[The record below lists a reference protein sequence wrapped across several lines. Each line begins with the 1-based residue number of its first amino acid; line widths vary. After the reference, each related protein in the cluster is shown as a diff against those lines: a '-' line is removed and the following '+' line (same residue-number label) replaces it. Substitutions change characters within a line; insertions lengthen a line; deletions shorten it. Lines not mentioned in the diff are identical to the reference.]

1 MKKVILSLLGSTLAF
16 VACQPSG
23 SNSAIVIEGQ
33 LPQDAEETK
42 EYIYLVDP
50 LDESIVLD
58 SVQVEGKS
66 FRFQREVV
74 DSLPYAM
81 VYLKDKYSQPLFLE
95 AGTIKVNFNKN
106 WASGTALNDDMLA
119 FGEEIEKESAV
130 SRQKFNDWH
139 EELDALPEGSPQAD
153 SIDGLISKEVY
164 DLQARHGIITE
175 KALAKHPNDAMGVR
189 LMIDLLM
196 LDIVDAEDIER
207 WKGLVGEYVLADK
220 VVAQRLAKF
229 EAKKK
234 TEVGAMFTDFEGQTA
249 TGDKVALSQYV
260 GKGHYT
266 LVDFWASWCGPCRA
280 EFPNLKKIYAKYKS
294 QGVEI
299 VGVAISDRLEDHIKA
314 VKDEAITWPQI
325 INEREA
331 ATLYGVNSIPHIIL
345 FDPAGKIVA
354 RDLRGE
360 EIEQLLE
367 AEKVKNGGKL

>member
-16 VACQPSG
+16 VACQPGG
-23 SNSAIVIEGQ
+23 SSSAIVIEGQ

-50 LDESIVLD
+50 MDESIVLD

-95 AGTIKVNFNKN
+95 AGTIKVDFDKS

-130 SRQKFNDWH
+130 SRQKFNGWH

-153 SIDGLISKEVY
+153 SIDALISKEVY

-196 LDIVDAEDIER
+196 LDIVDDEDIER

-220 VVAQRLAKF
+220 VVAQRLVKF

-234 TEVGAMFTDFEGQTA
+234 TEVGAIFTDFEGQTA

-280 EFPNLKKIYAKYKS
+280 EFPNLKKIYAKYKPL
-294 QGVEI
+294 GVEI

-367 AEKVKNGGKL
+367 AEKAKNGGKL